1 MSATITDLDLDAL
14 ARLAEA
20 ANSDPLGSTVLA
32 DFITVFGPDVVC
44 ALITGLRTQEALVR
58 ELVDDKKRID
68 WLEDQV
74 VECVYLDDGTLIDVA
89 GHSVRK
95 AIDAALAKVKP

>member
-1 MSATITDLDLDAL
+1 MPNLDLDAL

-44 ALITGLRTQEALVR
+44 ALITAIRTQEALVR
-58 ELVDDKKRID
+58 ELVEAVELAQL
-68 WLEDQV
+68 WLANSTPNTA
-74 VECVYLDDGTLIDVA
+74 LA
-89 GHSVRK
+89 GPKPLPVL
-95 AIDAALAKVKP
+95 AAALAKVKP